1 MSNALTFE
9 ELQELAQKYYTKGGD
24 NIVEC
29 WDYNTF
35 NDYVK
40 EFGPITKKDAL
51 AMFKR
56 QKSVERE
63 WYAMYDNY

>member
-1 MSNALTFE
+1 MNNALTFE
-9 ELQELAQKYYTKGGD
+9 ELWELAQKYYTKGGD
-24 NIVEC
+24 SIVEC
-29 WDYNTF
+29 WDKNTF

-56 QKSVERE
+56 QKSIERE